1 MKGGVQLSE
10 LFGSS
15 EIKSKESV
23 KYVCFFRNKFRVG
36 GKLLEKRKV
45 NQDFAKLGLGGGL
58 GSVWQPPPP
67 SLSTKGVENLN
78 IFNIS
83 MYILCTVFY
92 TFPKELTMRI
102 CIKIKSF
109 LSC

>member
-1 MKGGVQLSE
+1 M
-10 LFGSS
+10 
-15 EIKSKESV
+15 SV
-23 KYVCFFRNKFRVG
+23 FSRNKFRDG

-58 GSVWQPPPP
+58 GSVWHPPP
-67 SLSTKGVENLN
+67 SLSTKGVENLK

-92 TFPKELTMRI
+92 TFPKELLMRI
-102 CIKIKSF
+102 CVTMKSF
-109 LSC
+109 LSW

>member
-1 MKGGVQLSE
+1 M
-10 LFGSS
+10 
-15 EIKSKESV
+15 SV
-23 KYVCFFRNKFRVG
+23 FSRNKFRVG

-58 GSVWQPPPP
+58 GSVWHPPP
-67 SLSTKGVENLN
+67 SLSTKGVENLK

-102 CIKIKSF
+102 CVTMKSF
-109 LSC
+109 LSW